1 MCLQGCG
8 CDSITINSGATG
20 ATGAT
25 GADGAPGVVIL
36 TRDTTAYTTSG
47 FASFEAV
54 FSYVVPADTLADNG
68 DEVWYKISA
77 KAGDSSLGVFDEF
90 KVKFN
95 GTALTNPTA
104 SYIGA
109 STATFRCPYVSSEL
123 MTILVR
129 IVRLTATT
137 VRIFLYLEAN
147 YGNARQDLY
156 AISTA
161 ANNLDSSTNT
171 IALEISSADTAGTI
185 NIYDQVIYKLIQ

>member
-1 MCLQGCG
+1 MCITGCG
-8 CDSITINSGATG
+8 CDSITIGSGATG
-20 ATGAT
+20 PTGPTGAA
-25 GADGAPGVVIL
+25 GASGVSIL
-36 TRDTTAYTTSG
+36 TRDTTAYTTAGS
-47 FASFEAV
+47 ASFEAV
-54 FSYVVPADTLADNG
+54 WSYTIPADTLAANG
-68 DEVWYKISA
+68 DEIWYRISA
-77 KAGDSSLGVFDEF
+77 KAGDASLGVFDEF

-95 GTALTNPTA
+95 GSALTNPTA

-129 IVRLTATT
+129 IVRLTSTT

-156 AISTA
+156 AISTS
-161 ANNLDSSTNT
+161 ANDLDASTNS

-185 NIYDQVIYKLIQ
+185 IVYDQVVYKLIQ

>member
-1 MCLQGCG
+1 MCIDCG
-8 CDSITINSGATG
+8 CNSITINSGATG
-20 ATGAT
+20 PTGPA

-47 FASFEAV
+47 SASFEAIW
-54 FSYVVPADTLADNG
+54 SYTLAADTLAQNG
-68 DEVWYKISA
+68 DEVWYDISA
-77 KAGDSSLGVFDEF
+77 KAGDNSLGVFDEF

-123 MTILVR
+123 MKIRVR
-129 IVRLTATT
+129 VVRLTATT

-161 ANNLDSSTNT
+161 ANNLDTLTNT
-171 IALEISSADTAGTI
+171 LALEISSADTAGSI
-185 NIYDQVIYKLIQ
+185 IVYDQVIYKLIQ